1 MFPRKLHLVIP
12 ALLLVPIL
20 TLMPALAVANPPSPR
35 ALALANA
42 DTTKSAALARL
53 DSEATHISRA
63 DQARLADKITRAVDA
78 ELNTLRASYDNA
90 SAHLEGQIG
99 YLTPWWS
106 AFQRLWN
113 GPEEAQRVF
122 QEKIDA
128 SIAYAEL
135 QTRRDIAATAVD
147 AALIDAATAEYQS
160 YRAMFN
166 KILYDTISESGGLG
180 VLTKDLVRELIAR
193 IDQTSHHFAV
203 REDLVDAQAAMPTPT
218 ASLAALSGVVMARIA
233 RSVAIA
239 AGQRYAAR
247 TVGQYLLSI
256 LAGPVGWGLLA
267 GSTAYDI
274 WYAKA
279 NAFEECNKVL
289 WQSYQYFAKAYRDA
303 IPGATQAVVAGLEQQ
318 LEADRRAARIEMD
331 RYFRGVLVQAG
342 SPGYEAFVRA
352 RGEQAAAQVLQHVA
366 AAFGDDFVDI
376 PIDAKYELVSD
387 IGAQKAGTMLQAH
400 GQAFVDLYKR
410 ERRAVT
416 DVMRN
421 PLYAEIMLDV
431 LSESRPTVAFYKQSL
446 DRLGSL
452 DAQQTRALI
461 LIHQLHP
468 TKNADEI
475 NKDALT
481 IIGASASKLAA
492 IKTQNP
498 QAAAATIDWVLH
510 GQMSGTLLNRLAAHG
525 HAATLLSL
533 PLYLGSDTVTQMLAV
548 TDETTILKFLADFTA
563 PGESNARVMACLRED
578 AEGHLRSYAASPG
591 GGPKAVL
598 ARHTLLQEYGGTMP
612 AEADRTLHWL
622 LAHTSV
628 EHDQIHKSTIENLHA
643 MGIPGGV
650 VPIFVAIPTARMVAA
665 TGLLGP
671 MVIALVLLSI
681 GGLAIA
687 RVAFRVALPFP
698 LRRRRIAERP
708 MINVTQLSR
717 RGK

>member
-12 ALLLVPIL
+12 ALLLIPIL
-20 TLMPALAVANPPSPR
+20 TLMPALAAVNPPSPR
-35 ALALANA
+35 ALAIAHA
-42 DTTKSAALARL
+42 DAIKSEVLARL

-63 DQARLADKITRAVDA
+63 DQARLAGKITAALDK
-78 ELNTLRASYDNA
+78 ELSTLRAGYDNA
-90 SAHLEGQIG
+90 SAHLESQIG
-99 YLTPWWS
+99 FGTPWW
-106 AFQRLWN
+106 AAWKRVWN
-113 GPEEAQRVF
+113 GSEEAQRVF

-128 SIAYAEL
+128 AIARAGL
-135 QTRRDIAATAVD
+135 PARRDTAALAID
-147 AALIDAATAEYQS
+147 AALLDAATTEYQS

-166 KILYDTISESGGLG
+166 AILYKTIGESGGLG
-180 VLTKDLVRELIAR
+180 VLTKDLVKELIAR
-193 IDQTSHHFAV
+193 IDQTSHQFAV
-203 REDLVDAQAAMPTPT
+203 KEDLVDAQAAMPTPT

-233 RSVAIA
+233 RSVMLT

-247 TVGQYLLSI
+247 TVGQYILSL

-274 WYAKA
+274 WSAKA

-289 WQSYQYFAKAYRDA
+289 WQSYDSFAKAYRDA

-318 LEADRRAARIEMD
+318 LETDRRAARIEMD
-331 RYFRGVLVQAG
+331 RFFRGILVQAG

-352 RGEQAAAQVLQHVA
+352 RGEQTAAQALQLVA

-376 PIDAKYELVSD
+376 PIDVKYELVSD
-387 IGAQKAGTMLQAH
+387 IGTQKASAMLQAH
-400 GQAFVDLYKR
+400 GKAFVDLYSR

-421 PLYAEIMLDV
+421 PRYAEIMLDV
-431 LSESRPTVAFYKQSL
+431 FSDSQPTVAFYKHSL
-446 DRLGSL
+446 DRLGSI
-452 DAQQTRALI
+452 DAQQTKALI

-481 IIGASASKLAA
+481 IIGASASRLAA

-498 QAAAATIDWVLH
+498 QAAAATVDWVLH
-510 GQMSGTLLNRLAAHG
+510 GQMSGMLLKRLAAHG

-533 PLYLGSDTVTQMLAV
+533 PLYLGPDTVTQMLGVA
-548 TDETTILKFLADFTA
+548 DETTILKFLADFTA
-563 PGESNARVMACLRED
+563 PGESHARAMAYLRED
-578 AEGHLRSYAASPG
+578 AAGHLKSYTTSPG

-598 ARHTLLQEYGGTMP
+598 ARHTLLQEYGGTIP
-612 AEADRTLHWL
+612 AKADRTLHWL

-671 MVIALVLLSI
+671 VVIALILLSI

-708 MINVTQLSR
+708 MINVTQLSKR
-717 RGK
+717 S